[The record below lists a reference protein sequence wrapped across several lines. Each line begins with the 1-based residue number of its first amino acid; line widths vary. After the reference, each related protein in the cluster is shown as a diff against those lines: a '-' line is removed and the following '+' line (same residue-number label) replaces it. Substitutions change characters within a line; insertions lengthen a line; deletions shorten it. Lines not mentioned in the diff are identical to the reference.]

1 MGLPNASAPWSE
13 RDLALLEVQDLAI
26 EFSSKQGPLRAVD
39 NVSFSVGAGEILG
52 LVGESGSGKSV
63 TCRALLRLLPSR
75 QARIVEGAVWFDG
88 QDLVSLPES
97 EIRKLRGRAISM
109 IFQNPSSH
117 LDPVMTIGQQIAEP
131 LFVHKGLSKA
141 EAKNRAVELLRQVG
155 IPDPT
160 QQYDAYPHQFSG
172 GMRQR
177 AMIAAA
183 LSCQPKL
190 LIADEPTT
198 ALDVT
203 VQAQILRLLLD
214 LRDQEGLTIIL
225 ITHDL
230 GVIAQ
235 TADSVAVMYAGRIV
249 EQGPKSELL
258 RRPMHPYSEALIR
271 SQPELANPDEA
282 LPSIDG
288 QPPSL
293 TAPPP
298 GCRFHPR
305 CNLAV
310 ADCATGHFDLV
321 PVAQGRLTA
330 CNRWQELRDA
340 EGENP

>member
-1 MGLPNASAPWSE
+1 M
-13 RDLALLEVQDLAI
+13 ALLDVEGLVI
-26 EFSSKQGPLRAVD
+26 EFSGRDGPLRAVD
-39 NVSFSVGAGEILG
+39 GVSFAVDAGEVLG

-75 QARIVEGAVWFDG
+75 RARIVEGAVRYRG
-88 QDLVSLPES
+88 QDLVSLPEKQM
-97 EIRKLRGRAISM
+97 RQVRGRAISM

-117 LDPVMTIGQQIAEP
+117 LDPVMTIGEQIAEP
-131 LFVHKGLSKA
+131 LTVHEGLSKA
-141 EAKNRAVELLRQVG
+141 GAKSRAVELLRQVG
-155 IPDPT
+155 IPDPSH
-160 QQYDAYPHQFSG
+160 QYDAYPHQLSG

-183 LSCQPKL
+183 LSCRPSL

-214 LRDQEGLTIIL
+214 LRDQEGLAIIL

-249 EQGPKSELL
+249 EQAPKGDLL
-258 RRPMHPYSEALIR
+258 ERPLHPYSEALIR
-271 SQPELANPDEA
+271 SQPELAKPNEP
-282 LPSIDG
+282 LPSIEG

-305 CNLAV
+305 CGLAV
-310 ADCATGHFDLV
+310 PGCASGSFDLV
-321 PVAQGRLTA
+321 CVAEGRLTA
-330 CNRWQELRDA
+330 CNRWQELNATKGAGR
-340 EGENP
+340 

>member
-1 MGLPNASAPWSE
+1 
-13 RDLALLEVQDLAI
+13 LALLEVQGLAI
-26 EFSSKQGPLRAVD
+26 EFSGNQGPLRAVD

-88 QDLVSLPES
+88 QDLVLLPETQ
-97 EIRKLRGRAISM
+97 IRKLRGRAISM

-131 LFVHKGLSKA
+131 LIVHEGLSKA
-141 EAKNRAVELLRQVG
+141 GAKDRAVELLRQVG
-155 IPDPT
+155 MPDPT
-160 QQYDAYPHQFSG
+160 QQYDAYAHQLSG

-183 LSCQPKL
+183 LSCRPKL

-249 EQGPKSELL
+249 EQGPKSDLL
-258 RRPMHPYSEALIR
+258 HKPLHPYSEALIS

-293 TAPPP
+293 GAPPP

-305 CNLAV
+305 CNLAI

-321 PVAQGRLTA
+321 PVGQRRLTA
-330 CNRWQELRDA
+330 CNRWQELREA
-340 EGENP
+340 VGANP